1 MKQMNERYVS
11 ETKIN
16 RIVEQLKKLHDVSI
30 YNEKLNEVYATDEYV
45 DVMNR
50 SRKIIDTLA
59 LMMENNI
66 EVKFPSESK
75 NTVRFKKDFDDDSHG
90 CGTIVYNHVIIEKF
104 DHIIPG
110 KEFPMETECHLE
122 ISKNGSRYTETIGYE
137 RGGKLDGIPLTN
149 SDYEKIITLAK
160 AYIRDFDYIEKV
172 FWNTIQDFL
181 DEIKFK

>member
-1 MKQMNERYVS
+1 MRQMNERYIS

-30 YNEKLNEVYATDEYV
+30 YHEKLNTVYATDEYV

-59 LMMENNI
+59 LMKENNI
-66 EVKFPSESK
+66 EVEFPSENKDTVIFK
-75 NTVRFKKDFDDDSHG
+75 NDFDDDSYG
-90 CGTIVYNHVIIEKF
+90 CGKIVYNYVAVNKFPEK
-104 DHIIPG
+104 
-110 KEFPMETECHLE
+110 KVYHLE
-122 ISKNGSRYTETIGYE
+122 ISENGSRYTETIRYE
-137 RGGKLDGIPLTN
+137 RAGKLDGLPLAN
-149 SDYEKIITLAK
+149 SDYEKIITLVK

-181 DEIKFK
+181 DEIRFK